1 MSQMWISFS
10 VAIESSTHT
19 DNKRKAGDETRSLQG
34 LAANV
39 TPVNIPT
46 ESGRHMNL
54 FRHQALCKNDQLG
67 TIKKD
72 TKMSSVRARCSCCHR
87 CCCRRGLRPSVT
99 FKDAVN
105 LPAETARRPVAYSFG
120 DSRDA
125 LPIECRCSMTV

>member
-54 FRHQALCKNDQLG
+54 FRHQALCKNEQLG

-72 TKMSSVRARCSCCHR
+72 TENVKRARALFLLPPLPRSETVRYVQR
-87 CCCRRGLRPSVT
+87 CC
-99 FKDAVN
+99 
-105 LPAETARRPVAYSFG
+105 
-120 DSRDA
+120 
-125 LPIECRCSMTV
+125 